1 MSSLRSELERGID
14 RIPIRS
20 IPLEELTR
28 RRDDRRRRQR
38 IGAAAVAALVVA
50 AVALGAVAAVRSA
63 NRDRTAGRPA
73 VVARIPVGPSTNE
86 LAVGAD
92 SIWTYSWGDGTVSR
106 IDPESNTVVA
116 RIPVGDPKAFA
127 SIAVGERSAWVAIQ
141 TGPGTSDLLRIDVDT
156 NRIDA
161 RREIPA
167 GNVAVGLG
175 SVWVAGNTAGS
186 RSTDYPYSGILVRI
200 DPETL
205 ETVSTYRIDPEPIDV
220 EFSPGT
226 AWVLNDWDQ
235 IIQRVDLATGS
246 VTAALD
252 TYAVGELVPV
262 GTHLWFLRCDLPGGP
277 PLDKELP
284 PCRWGLDRMDT
295 ETEAVRHET
304 LGMGFTREDTPTGF
318 IDHHIN
324 FIVVAASR
332 GAVWAVDTDY
342 ASQWADLDHPTI
354 DHGRLIRFDI
364 STGQVDV
371 FPIGGRAFDGG
382 QTADGDLWI
391 LDIDGEQ
398 VLRIQPGI
406 SDDL

>member
-28 RRDDRRRRQR
+28 RRDGRRRRQR
-38 IGAAAVAALVVA
+38 IASAAVAALVVA

-63 NRDRTAGRPA
+63 GRDRTAARPA
-73 VVARIPVGPSTNE
+73 IVARIPVGPSTNE

-92 SIWTYSWGDGTVSR
+92 SIWTYSWRDGTVSR

-116 RIPVGDPKAFA
+116 SIPVGDPKAFA
-127 SIAVGERSAWVAIQ
+127 SIAVGERSAWVTVQ
-141 TGPGTSDLLRIDVDT
+141 TGPGTSELLRIDLDT

-161 RREIPA
+161 RREAPT
-167 GNVAVGLG
+167 GTVAVGLG
-175 SVWVAGNTAGS
+175 SVWVAGNSVGS
-186 RSTDYPYSGILVRI
+186 RSIEYQYSGILVRI
-200 DPETL
+200 DPDTL
-205 ETVSTYRIDPEPIDV
+205 RTVSTYRIDPEPIDV

-246 VTAALD
+246 VSTALD
-252 TYAVGELVPV
+252 TYVVGELVPA
-262 GTHLWFLRCDLPGGP
+262 GRNLWFLRCDLPDGP
-277 PLDKELP
+277 PPGKDLP
-284 PCRWGLDRMDT
+284 LCHWGLDRMDT

-304 LGMGFTREDTPTGF
+304 LGLALTRENTSTGF

-324 FIVVAASR
+324 FTVVAASR
-332 GAVWAVDTDY
+332 GAVWALDTDY
-342 ASQWADLDHPTI
+342 ASQWADLDQATI

-371 FPIGGRAFDGG
+371 FPIGGHAFDGG
-382 QTADGDLWI
+382 QSADGTLWI
-391 LDIDGEQ
+391 LDVDGEQ
-398 VLRIQPGI
+398 VLRIQPG
-406 SDDL
+406 DLG